1 MIHSHHDQ
9 TGHRRLVHVVRMGF
23 GAVLLLVLVLS
34 AVSLYRL
41 NEFNNNMETIVDVH
55 NKKVALAFGMRDAIR
70 QRAISIYS
78 MLATDDLFVRE
89 EERFRFYAYAGEYR
103 KLRAELVS
111 LGVDEKE
118 KEIHRKLEIIANQAQ
133 PANRK
138 TAELLMQEAP
148 ENIVAESVKEGLSR
162 QKELLDL
169 LDELIHLQQQYT
181 DDAVQSNRHDY
192 QFIWFMQLALGVLV
206 LIVGLLIARFVIQN
220 VRTKSFELNQKNA
233 ELALA
238 YLNAEEATKA
248 KSTFLANM
256 SHEIRTPMTGVLGML
271 DLLRDTKLASEQK
284 YFVDTAYNSAEALL
298 VIINDVLDFSK
309 IEAGKVNY
317 ESILFDV
324 RHLLEEVVGLYAK
337 NVQDKGVEIT
347 ICVANDVPGYV
358 SGDPTRLRQIL
369 NNLIS
374 NAVKFTHVGEIIV
387 GLERDSA
394 LNSNGDNLLRFE
406 VIDTGIG
413 IPKAAQKLIFG
424 SFTQAD
430 ESTTRKFGGTGLG
443 LAISE
448 QMTRLF
454 GGNIGV
460 ESEENKGST
469 FWFTA
474 DLPSYERRSEFRG
487 NKKFNNLSVF
497 ILARSRGA
505 EKAISSLVRS
515 CGCRVVSQD
524 SMVDNMKVPSV
535 DLAILD
541 VDELLSRNV
550 IDVYNLRKRIV
561 SAKNTIGIF
570 RMSEND
576 AAGKIRHFQFSDGIT
591 KPVRRAPLLAAL
603 LNIEGDGEAIV
614 SRHGMNPPV
623 FEKKDKALSV
633 LLVDDNSV
641 NQQVAIA
648 VLQKQGFLVDI
659 ANDGSQAL
667 TLFKSNDYDVVL
679 MDCQMPIM
687 DGFEATRNIR
697 SYESVNGMQ
706 RTPIIAL
713 TANVSDDDRKACLD
727 SGMDDF
733 LVKPMRLQAITDIFS
748 HYLEIDDIRS
758 FESQHE
764 PLLMKDDMSEHFDP
778 NLLSDLESILS
789 DEQFAEVVILFVEHS
804 ESRIQ
809 ELQSA
814 INGMNSAAI
823 ESVSHSLK
831 GSSANLGAMK
841 LSAMFGYIVDSIRR
855 GAVPKN
861 IDLLLNEIQH
871 ELDYVSKKLFE
882 KIKAPV
888 KDG

>member
-614 SRHGMNPPV
+614 SRHGVNPPV

-697 SYESVNGMQ
+697 SYESVNGMP

-713 TANVSDDDRKACLD
+713 TANVSDDDRKACLE

-758 FESQHE
+758 FESLHE

-861 IDLLLNEIQH
+861 IDLLFNEIQH

>member
-89 EERFRFYAYAGEYR
+89 EERFRFYEYAGEYR
-103 KLRAELVS
+103 HLRAELVS

-148 ENIVAESVKEGLSR
+148 ENIIIESVKEGLSK
-162 QKELLDL
+162 QKQLLDL

-181 DDAVQSNRHDY
+181 DHAVQSNRNDY

-206 LIVGLLIARFVIQN
+206 LIVGLLIARFVIHN

-298 VIINDVLDFSK
+298 VVINDVLDFSK
-309 IEAGKVNY
+309 FEAGKVNY

-347 ICVANDVPGYV
+347 ICVANNVPGYV

-374 NAVKFTHVGEIIV
+374 NAVKFTHAGEIIV
-387 GLERDSA
+387 GLERDAA
-394 LNSNGDNLLRFE
+394 LNTNGDNLLRFE

-487 NKKFNNLSVF
+487 NKKFNNLSVY
-497 ILARSRGA
+497 ILARSQGA

-515 CGCRVVSQD
+515 WGCRVVAQD
-524 SMVDNMKVPSV
+524 AMLDNMKVPSV

-591 KPVRRAPLLAAL
+591 KPVRGAPLLAAL
-603 LNIEGDGEAIV
+603 LNIEGDGEAVV
-614 SRHGMNPPV
+614 SRHGVNTPV
-623 FEKKDKALSV
+623 FENKDETLSV

-667 TLFKSNDYDVVL
+667 TLFKSNDYDIVL

-697 SYESVNGMQ
+697 SYESAYGMP

-713 TANVSDDDRKACLD
+713 TANVSDDDRRACLE

-758 FESQHE
+758 FENHHE

-789 DEQFAEVVILFVEHS
+789 DEQFAEVVILFIEHS

-814 INGMNSAAI
+814 ISEMNSAAI

-831 GSSANLGAMK
+831 GSSANLGARK
-841 LSAMFGYIVDSIRR
+841 LSAMFGYIVDSVRR
-855 GAVPKN
+855 GEIPKN
-861 IDLLLNEIQH
+861 IDFLFNEIQY
-871 ELDYVSKKLFE
+871 ELDFISRKLFE

>member
-614 SRHGMNPPV
+614 SRHGVNPPV

-713 TANVSDDDRKACLD
+713 TANVSDDDRKACLE

-804 ESRIQ
+804 ESRIH

-814 INGMNSAAI
+814 INEMNSAAI
-823 ESVSHSLK
+823 ETVSHSLK

>member
-1 MIHSHHDQ
+1 MIHSHQDQ
-9 TGHRRLVHVVRMGF
+9 TEHRRLVHVVRMGF

-55 NKKVALAFGMRDAIR
+55 NKKMALAFGMRDAIR

-89 EERFRFYAYAGEYR
+89 EERFRFYSYAGEYR
-103 KLRAELVS
+103 KLRDELVN

-118 KEIHRKLEIIANQAQ
+118 KDIHRKLEIIANQAQ

-138 TAELLMQEAP
+138 TAELLMQDAP
-148 ENIVAESVKEGLSR
+148 ESVIAESVKEGLFK
-162 QKELLDL
+162 QKQLLDL

-181 DDAVQSNRHDY
+181 DDAVQRNRNDY

-206 LIVGLLIARFVIQN
+206 LIVGLLIARFVIHN

-271 DLLRDTKLASEQK
+271 DLLRDTKLVSEQK

-298 VIINDVLDFSK
+298 VVINDVLDFSK

-324 RHLLEEVVGLYAK
+324 RHLIEEVVGLYAK
-337 NVQDKGVEIT
+337 SVQDKGVEIT
-347 ICVANDVPGYV
+347 VFVANDVPGFV
-358 SGDPTRLRQIL
+358 RGDPTRLRQIL

-374 NAVKFTHVGEIIV
+374 NAVKFTHAGEIIV
-387 GLERDSA
+387 GLERDA
-394 LNSNGDNLLRFE
+394 TLNTNGENLLRFE

-413 IPKAAQKLIFG
+413 IPKAVQESIFG

-454 GGNIGV
+454 GGKIGV
-460 ESEENKGST
+460 ESEENKGSR

-474 DLPSYERRSEFRG
+474 DLPSSERRSEFRG
-487 NKKFNNLSVF
+487 NTQFSNLSVF
-497 ILARSRGA
+497 ILAKSTGA
-505 EKAISSLVRS
+505 EKAISSLVS
-515 CGCRVVSQD
+515 SWGCRVITQD
-524 SMVDNMKVPSV
+524 SISDKTKVPSV

-550 IDVYNLRKRIV
+550 IDIYNLRKRV
-561 SAKNTIGIF
+561 VNTKNSIGIF

-576 AAGKIRHFQFSDGIT
+576 AAGKVRHFQFSDGIT
-591 KPVRRAPLLAAL
+591 KPVRSAPLLAAVV
-603 LNIEGDGEAIV
+603 NIAGESETIM
-614 SRHGMNPPV
+614 SRSEATPPV
-623 FEKKDKALSV
+623 FSKKNKALSV

-641 NQQVAIA
+641 NQQVAVA
-648 VLQKQGFLVDI
+648 VLQKLGFLVDI

-667 TLFKSNDYDVVL
+667 TLFKSNKYDVVL
-679 MDCQMPIM
+679 MDCQMPVM

-697 SYESVNGMQ
+697 SYESTHGQ
-706 RTPIIAL
+706 PRTPVIAL
-713 TANVSDDDRKACLD
+713 TANVSADDRKSCLL

-733 LVKPMRLQAITDIFS
+733 LVKPIRIQSIIDIFS
-748 HYLEIDDIRS
+748 HYLTIDDVDS
-758 FESQHE
+758 LENNHE
-764 PLLMKDDMSEHFDP
+764 PLLMHDDVSEHFDT
-778 NLLSDLESILS
+778 NLLSDLENILS
-789 DEQFAEVVILFVEHS
+789 NEQFTEVVTLFIEHS
-804 ESRIQ
+804 ASRIQ
-809 ELQSA
+809 ELRSA
-814 INGMNSAAI
+814 ISETNLVEI

-831 GSSANLGAMK
+831 GSSANLGAKK
-841 LSAMFGYIVDSIRR
+841 LSVMFGCIVDSVRR
-855 GAVPKN
+855 GDIPPN
-861 IDLLLNEIQH
+861 IDVLFDEIQH
-871 ELDYVSKKLFE
+871 ELDYISKKLFE
-882 KIKAPV
+882 KINVPA
-888 KDG
+888 KDD